1 MAEYMIFL
9 TNEELEGLGIPPE
22 VIQGGGGGLGAA
34 TGRKIPMV
42 AFYSTLQQ
50 IVDFLIS
57 DFINQILNF
66 LIPLSFGKLPEFE
79 VVPLIPI
86 EAYGDEMKQGN
97 FSQETKGIPKGETPS
112 SSKIEKTESGT
123 PNTLNN

>member
-1 MAEYMIFL
+1 
-9 TNEELEGLGIPPE
+9 
-22 VIQGGGGGLGAA
+22 
-34 TGRKIPMV
+34 
-42 AFYSTLQQ
+42 
-50 IVDFLIS
+50 
-57 DFINQILNF
+57 
-66 LIPLSFGKLPEFE
+66 
-79 VVPLIPI
+79 VPLIPI